1 MDRTGI
7 YSARRFLAESW
18 RKDASPA
25 LPPRPEAAAVLHD
38 RAEELLRGGTAE
50 AGLLLGCLIS
60 AGFLRLVL
68 GAVFFAVGV
77 LLLFR

>member
-1 MDRTGI
+1 MCRKNRLI
-7 YSARRFLAESW
+7 AVALASF
-18 RKDASPA
+18 
-25 LPPRPEAAAVLHD
+25 
-38 RAEELLRGGTAE
+38 G